1 MLKQI
6 ARAQPQLFWAGTFF
20 LALMIPCS
28 FGLVLD
34 ERTFNGINVWIKPL
48 KFQASTTVFLL
59 TLAACF
65 LALPRGADKTKA
77 GRYVVWVAIVTAALE
92 IAYITL
98 QASRGQASHW
108 NLSSP
113 LMAAMYALMG
123 IGALLLSSTA
133 LVQGVMI
140 ARNRAAPIMP
150 VSPALRLGLALGLI
164 LSFILGASFGGIM
177 SSGSGHWVGGT
188 LSDAGGLPVFK
199 WSRDGGDLRVA
210 HFFGLHAMQFI
221 PVFAWAAGAL
231 LAARAAKLSVWL
243 FAGALCTFT
252 VSTFLQAMQGR
263 PFI

>member
-1 MLKQI
+1 MFKQI
-6 ARAQPQLFWAGTFF
+6 ARAQPQLFWAGMFF
-20 LALMIPCS
+20 LVLMILCS
-28 FGLVLD
+28 LGLVLD
-34 ERTFNGINVWIKPL
+34 DRTFNGINVWIKPL
-48 KFQASTTVFLL
+48 KFQASVVVFLL

-65 LALPRGADKTKA
+65 LALPAGADRTRA
-77 GRYVVWVAIVTAALE
+77 GRYVVWVAIISAVLE

-113 LMAAMYALMG
+113 MMAVLYSLMG
-123 IGALLLSSTA
+123 VFALLLSSSA
-133 LVQGVMI
+133 LVQGLMI
-140 ARNRAAPIMP
+140 ARNRATPLMP

-177 SSGSGHWVGGT
+177 ASGSGHWVGGT
-188 LSDAGGLPVFK
+188 LSDASGLPVFK

-221 PVFAWAAGAL
+221 PAFAWLAGAL

-243 FAGALCTFT
+243 FAGALSAFTTF
-252 VSTFLQAMQGR
+252 TFLQAMQGR

>member
-6 ARAQPQLFWAGTFF
+6 MRAQPQLFWAGIFF
-20 LALMIPCS
+20 LAIMIPC
-28 FGLVLD
+28 GLGLALD

-48 KFQASTTVFLL
+48 KFQVSSAVFLL

-65 LALPRGADKTKA
+65 LALPRGADKTRA
-77 GRYVVWVAIVTAALE
+77 GLYVVWIAIVSTALE
-92 IAYITL
+92 VLYITL
-98 QASRGQASHW
+98 QAGRGQASHW

-113 LMAAMYALMG
+113 MMAALYSLMG
-123 IGALLLSSTA
+123 VFALLLSSSA

-140 ARNRAAPIMP
+140 ARNRAASIVP

-164 LSFILGASFGGIM
+164 LSFILGASFGGVM
-177 SSGSGHWVGGT
+177 ASGNGHWVGGT

-221 PVFAWAAGAL
+221 PGFAWAAGAL

-252 VSTFLQAMQGR
+252 ALTFVQAMQGK
-263 PFI
+263 PFV